1 MIISLYGDDL
11 QVTGNDIALVKEFKK
26 QMEKEFEMT
35 DMGEMSYFLG
45 MEIHQ
50 SQQGIFICQ
59 KKYAYEVLVKFGMQN
74 CKAVSTP
81 LDRKSVV

>member
-1 MIISLYGDDL
+1 MIISLYVDDL
-11 QVTGNDIALVKEFKK
+11 LVTGNDIALVKEFKK

-59 KKYAYEVLVKFGMQN
+59 KKYA
-74 CKAVSTP
+74 
-81 LDRKSVV
+81 